1 MKNEEKALEIFKQ
14 GFSCSQAVLGVYC
27 EELGLDTE
35 TALKLTD
42 GFGGGMGRMGL
53 TCGAVT
59 GAFMAIS
66 LKHGRIKANDLD
78 SKNKTNNL
86 INEFVKKFEAI
97 HGHIGCRELLGC
109 SIGTKEGYE
118 YAKKNNLFEKRCNQ
132 YVKDATKI
140 LGDIL

>member
-27 EELGLDTE
+27 EELGLDMK
-35 TALKLTD
+35 TALKLAD

-59 GAFMAIS
+59 GAFMVIS
-66 LKHGRIKANDLD
+66 LKHGRIKADDLD
-78 SKNKTNNL
+78 SKNKTNSM
-86 INEFVKKFEAI
+86 INEFVKKFEAS
-97 HGHIGCRELLGC
+97 HGNLGCEELLGC

-118 YAKKNNLFEKRCNQ
+118 YAKENNLFEKRCNQ